1 MTVTKVANL
10 AVKVADIDSAVAWFR
25 AAGATVTDPVAWEG
39 SLRAD
44 VALGALRLTLFTRAL
59 YEDATT
65 LPAEG
70 FLHAALF
77 SDDLQADTAG
87 MQPLWGPAVI
97 EGSFGRRRVV
107 FVEAPGNIRLEYM
120 EQLGEEPQAPV
131 PPAGRA
137 GSGATPGH
145 GRSSSI

>member
-1 MTVTKVANL
+1 MTVTGVANL
-10 AVKVADIDSAVAWFR
+10 AVKVADIDSAAAWFR
-25 AAGATVTDPVAWEG
+25 SAGAAVTEPVSWEG

-59 YEDATT
+59 YEERTS

-77 SDDLQADTAG
+77 SDDLEADTAG
-87 MQPLWGPAVI
+87 LEPLWGPEVI

-107 FVEAPGNIRLEYM
+107 FVETPGNLRLEFM
-120 EQLGEEPQAPV
+120 QDLG
-131 PPAGRA
+131 
-137 GSGATPGH
+137 
-145 GRSSSI
+145 

>member
-1 MTVTKVANL
+1 MSVTRVANL

-25 AAGATVTDPVAWEG
+25 AAGATVSDPVSWEG

-59 YEDATT
+59 YEGRAR

-70 FLHAALF
+70 FLHAALV
-77 SDDLQADTAG
+77 SDDLDADTAG
-87 MQPLWGPAVI
+87 LEPLWGPAVI

-107 FVEAPGNIRLEYM
+107 FVEAPGNIRLEFM
-120 EQLGEEPQAPV
+120 QELA
-131 PPAGRA
+131 
-137 GSGATPGH
+137 
-145 GRSSSI
+145 